1 MNVARAL
8 INVSRQ
14 VAAKHVD
21 KCLDNR
27 RNFIPRLLRLNGN
40 SGWASTIKCLSP
52 SSSVNDLWSPA
63 PANQD
68 VGTTRNVAFYKC
80 KHCDRVEPSSCAN
93 FLFSDLDRMVKCGN
107 RRCLKPSR
115 SRDWRCACEE
125 YWFTCAQHSQS
136 VACGSQPT
144 QSHGQATGRSA
155 TSEPPTRKAPKKF
168 ASDFQTLLQD
178 DLKRGRKR
186 QNANSVITLGD
197 SPAEP
202 PQRRPKLGAIL
213 SERFGTSSSSC

>member
-1 MNVARAL
+1 M
-8 INVSRQ
+8 
-14 VAAKHVD
+14 
-21 KCLDNR
+21 DNR

-40 SGWASTIKCLSP
+40 SGWASTIKCLGP

-68 VGTTRNVAFYKC
+68 VGTTGNVAFYKC

-107 RRCLKPSR
+107 RKCLKPSR

-136 VACGSQPT
+136 AACGSQP
-144 QSHGQATGRSA
+144 SKVMDK
-155 TSEPPTRKAPKKF
+155 P
-168 ASDFQTLLQD
+168 
-178 DLKRGRKR
+178 
-186 QNANSVITLGD
+186 LGD
-197 SPAEP
+197 PLHPSL
-202 PQRRPKLGAIL
+202 PQGRRQEVCVGFPDAASG
-213 SERFGTSSSSC
+213 